1 MNEPVPSLPA
11 VLTFAATDPTSG
23 AGLQADLLALA
34 SMGCYPLS
42 VVTALTVQDTAG
54 VESFLAI
61 DPDWVADQ
69 ARCILEDM
77 PVAAFKMGM
86 LGSTEIVTVV
96 AEVVSDYPDVPL
108 VLDPVFASGP
118 RRRVR
123 GRRHGRRR
131 SASCWCRRA
140 PWSRPTSRSC
150 GASPARTTTTTRTSP
165 NARSACS
172 TPAAST
178 CSSPARTT
186 RTADVVNTLYH
197 RGGVLRADT
206 WQRLPGSYH
215 GSGCT
220 LASALAANLARGLDI
235 GDAVYEAQD
244 YTWQALAHAFRP
256 GMGQYLPDRLFWARE
271 TRTTTAMTSERARA
285 CAGST
290 RSRPGSPTPRALV
303 ARVRA
308 CLEGGAALV
317 QYRAKDVDPGLA
329 LEQARRA
336 RARCAAPRRARSS

>member
-1 MNEPVPSLPA
+1 MNDPSFSLPA
-11 VLTFAATDPTSG
+11 VLTFAASDPTSG

-108 VLDPVFASGP
+108 VLDPVFASGRGDEFAGDDMIMAIRELLVP
-118 RRRVR
+118 QSTVVTPNIMELRRLAGEDDNDDV
-123 GRRHGRRR
+123 
-131 SASCWCRRA
+131 S
-140 PWSRPTSRSC
+140 
-150 GASPARTTTTTRTSP
+150 
-165 NARSACS
+165 NADCAQRLLDTGCEYVLVTGTHDA
-172 TPAAST
+172 T
-178 CSSPARTT
+178 
-186 RTADVVNTLYH
+186 TADVVNTLYH
-197 RGGVLRADT
+197 RGGVLRSDT

-220 LASALAANLARGLDI
+220 LAAALAANLARGLDI

-244 YTWQALAHAFRP
+244 YTWQALSHAFRP

-271 TRTTTAMTSERARA
+271 A
-285 CAGST
+285 
-290 RSRPGSPTPRALV
+290 
-303 ARVRA
+303 
-308 CLEGGAALV
+308 
-317 QYRAKDVDPGLA
+317 VD
-329 LEQARRA
+329 ENEEEK
-336 RARCAAPRRARSS
+336 

>member
-1 MNEPVPSLPA
+1 MRGRPHLQCIVPIASSRVQRGPDCKCNVPRASLMNDPAASLPA
-11 VLTFAATDPTSG
+11 VLTFAASDPTSG
-23 AGLQADLLALA
+23 AGLQADILALA

-54 VESFLAI
+54 VEAFLPI

-108 VLDPVFASGP
+108 VLDPILASGRGDQFAGEDMILAIRELLVP
-118 RRRVR
+118 QSTIVTPNIPELRRLAGEEDNEDAGIAECAQKLLDSGCEYVLVT
-123 GRRHGRRR
+123 GTHD
-131 SASCWCRRA
+131 
-140 PWSRPTSRSC
+140 
-150 GASPARTTTTTRTSP
+150 
-165 NARSACS
+165 S
-172 TPAAST
+172 TPE
-178 CSSPARTT
+178 
-186 RTADVVNTLYH
+186 VVNTLFH
-197 RGGVLRADT
+197 RGGVLRADS

-220 LASALAANLARGLDI
+220 LSAALAANLARGMPI

-244 YTWQALAHAFRP
+244 YTWQALTHALRP

-271 TRTTTAMTSERARA
+271 SGDEDDD
-285 CAGST
+285 
-290 RSRPGSPTPRALV
+290 
-303 ARVRA
+303 
-308 CLEGGAALV
+308 EG
-317 QYRAKDVDPGLA
+317 
-329 LEQARRA
+329 
-336 RARCAAPRRARSS
+336 

>member
-1 MNEPVPSLPA
+1 MNESTPSLPA

-108 VLDPVFASGP
+108 VLDPIMASGRGDEFAGEDMVSAIRELLVP
-118 RRRVR
+118 QSTVVTPNIPELRRLAGEDDNEDVSLADCAQILLDS
-123 GRRHGRRR
+123 GCEYVLVTGTHD
-131 SASCWCRRA
+131 S
-140 PWSRPTSRSC
+140 
-150 GASPARTTTTTRTSP
+150 
-165 NARSACS
+165 
-172 TPAAST
+172 
-178 CSSPARTT
+178 
-186 RTADVVNTLYH
+186 TADVVNTLYH

-206 WQRLPGSYH
+206 WQRLPGSFH

-271 TRTTTAMTSERARA
+271 
-285 CAGST
+285 ST
-290 RSRPGSPTPRALV
+290 DDDG
-303 ARVRA
+303 
-308 CLEGGAALV
+308 
-317 QYRAKDVDPGLA
+317 K
-329 LEQARRA
+329 
-336 RARCAAPRRARSS
+336 